1 MKNLVILI
9 GRVGADPIIKTFDN
23 GDNIASLSLATTE
36 RGYKT
41 KDGREVPER
50 TEWHNIQFFRGL
62 ATVVEMHVKKG
73 ALLYVEGKIKTRSW
87 EKDQVKHYVT
97 EIIADEMKMLGGKS
111 GGQNEQHQDPGISQ
125 PEIRQVNDDLPF

>member
-1 MKNLVILI
+1 MKYLVILI

-111 GGQNEQHQDPGISQ
+111 GGQEQAHVENQTPIQFS
-125 PEIRQVNDDLPF
+125 ETADDGLPF

>member
-9 GRVGADPIIKTFDN
+9 GRVGADAVIKTFDN
-23 GDNIASLSLATTE
+23 GDKIASLSLATTE

-62 ATVVEMHVKKG
+62 ATVVEMYVKKG

-87 EKDQVKHYVT
+87 EKDGMKHYVT

-111 GGQNEQHQDPGISQ
+111 GGQEQAHVENQTPIQFS
-125 PEIRQVNDDLPF
+125 ETADDGLPF

>member
-23 GDNIASLSLATTE
+23 GDKIASLSLATTE
-36 RGYKT
+36 RGYTT

-62 ATVVEMHVKKG
+62 ATVVEMYVKKG

-87 EKDQVKHYVT
+87 EKDGVKHYVT

-111 GGQNEQHQDPGISQ
+111 GGQNEQTNEPEFSQ

>member
-9 GRVGADPIIKTFDN
+9 GRVGADAVIKTFDN
-23 GDNIASLSLATTE
+23 GDKIASLSLATTE

-62 ATVVEMHVKKG
+62 ATVVEMYVKKG
-73 ALLYVEGKIKTRSW
+73 ALLYLEGKIKTRSW
-87 EKDQVKHYVT
+87 EKDGMKHYVT
-97 EIIADEMKMLGGKS
+97 EIIADEMKMLGAKS
-111 GGQNEQHQDPGISQ
+111 GGQTEQTNEPEFSQ

>member
-9 GRVGADPIIKTFDN
+9 GRVGGDPVIKTFDN
-23 GDNIASLSLATTE
+23 GDKIASLSLATTE

-62 ATVVEMHVKKG
+62 ATVVEMYVKKG
-73 ALLYVEGKIKTRSW
+73 ALIYVEGKIKTRSW
-87 EKDQVKHYVT
+87 EKDGVKHYVT
-97 EIIADEMKMLGGKS
+97 EIIADEMKMLGAKS
-111 GGQNEQHQDPGISQ
+111 GGQNEQAPEPGFSQ
-125 PEIRQVNDDLPF
+125 PERPQVNDGLPF

>member
-111 GGQNEQHQDPGISQ
+111 GGQEQAHVENQTPIQFS
-125 PEIRQVNDDLPF
+125 ETADDGLPF

>member
-9 GRVGADPIIKTFDN
+9 GRVGVDPIIKTFDN
-23 GDNIASLSLATTE
+23 GDKIASLSLATTE

-87 EKDQVKHYVT
+87 EKDGVKHYIT
-97 EIIADEMKMLGGKS
+97 EIIADEMKMLGAKS
-111 GGQNEQHQDPGISQ
+111 GGQNEQTNEPEFSQ
-125 PEIRQVNDDLPF
+125 PEIRQVNDGLPF

>member
-9 GRVGADPIIKTFDN
+9 GRVGGDPVIKTFDN
-23 GDNIASLSLATTE
+23 GDKIASLSLATTE

-62 ATVVEMHVKKG
+62 ATVVEMYVKKG
-73 ALLYVEGKIKTRSW
+73 ALLYIEGKIKTRNW
-87 EKDQVKHYVT
+87 EKDGVKHYVT
-97 EIIADEMKMLGGKS
+97 EIIADEMKMLGSKS
-111 GGQNEQHQDPGISQ
+111 GGQNEQANEPEFSQ

>member
-9 GRVGADPIIKTFDN
+9 GRVGADAVIKTFDN
-23 GDNIASLSLATTE
+23 GDKIASLSLATTE
-36 RGYKT
+36 RGYTT

-62 ATVVEMHVKKG
+62 ATVVEMYVKKG

-87 EKDQVKHYVT
+87 EKDGMKHYVT

-111 GGQNEQHQDPGISQ
+111 GGQNEQTNEPEFSQ

>member
-9 GRVGADPIIKTFDN
+9 GRVGADAVIKTFDN
-23 GDNIASLSLATTE
+23 GDKIASLSLATTE
-36 RGYKT
+36 RGYTT

-62 ATVVEMHVKKG
+62 ATVVEMYVKKG

-87 EKDQVKHYVT
+87 EKDGMKHYVT
-97 EIIADEMKMLGGKS
+97 EIIADEMKMLGENQAVKTS
-111 GGQNEQHQDPGISQ
+111 KPMNQNF
-125 PEIRQVNDDLPF
+125 RNLR

>member
-9 GRVGADPIIKTFDN
+9 GRVGGDPVIKTFDN
-23 GDNIASLSLATTE
+23 GDKIASLSLATTE

-62 ATVVEMHVKKG
+62 ATVVEMYVKKG
-73 ALLYVEGKIKTRSW
+73 ALIYVDGKIKTRSW
-87 EKDQVKHYVT
+87 EKDGIKHYIT
-97 EIIADEMKMLGGKS
+97 EIIVDEMKMLGAKS
-111 GGQNEQHQDPGISQ
+111 GGHNEQTQEPGISQ

>member
-9 GRVGADPIIKTFDN
+9 GRVGSDPIIKTFDN
-23 GDNIASLSLATTE
+23 GDKIASLSLATTE
-36 RGYKT
+36 RGYTT

-62 ATVVEMHVKKG
+62 ATVVEMYVKKG

-87 EKDQVKHYVT
+87 EKDGVKHYVT
-97 EIIADEMKMLGGKS
+97 EIIVDEMKMLGSKS
-111 GGQNEQHQDPGISQ
+111 GGQNEQANEPEFSQ
-125 PEIRQVNDDLPF
+125 PERPQVNDGLPF

>member
-62 ATVVEMHVKKG
+62 ATVVEMYVKKG

-111 GGQNEQHQDPGISQ
+111 GGQEQAHVENQTPIQFS
-125 PEIRQVNDDLPF
+125 ETADDGLPF